1 MDKLRSVRF
10 FTTLADTLSFK
21 QTAKHH
27 GVQPSTVSRAI
38 QALEDELGVALVERT
53 TRTVRLT
60 EAGVWYR
67 GEVVSVLRAL
77 DSADALVA
85 ARSREATGRL
95 RITALPGYG
104 EAMLID
110 ALDAFAFG
118 S

>member
-1 MDKLRSVRF
+1 MLDKVQALKDKYEAS
-10 FTTLADTLSFK
+10 
-21 QTAKHH
+21 TANK
-27 GVQPSTVSRAI
+27 

-110 ALDAFAFG
+110 GAGASCRAAG
-118 S
+118 SAW